1 VVILQFLVNGI
12 VGGTIYALMAVGFAI
27 VYNTSKIFHVAH
39 GAVYTLAGYVLFLM
53 GAKLGLPLIPAALL
67 TVVVIAVFGGGFLE
81 LVAYRPLRRR
91 GAGLATY
98 MISSLGL
105 FIFLQNLTAAVFGT
119 ETLVVRQGPLEAY
132 DLGVVTLTSLHV
144 VALAV
149 SLLVFVGLQLFFT
162 RSRLGK
168 EMRALAN
175 NAQLALT
182 VGIDVNRLH
191 LYILT
196 LGSALAAL
204 ASVFVSLDVGV
215 RPDTGFAIV
224 LVAAV
229 AVIVGGVGYLP
240 GAAIGAFILGLA
252 QNLAVIEISAAW
264 QNTIAFT
271 ILILFLLFRPQGIFG
286 KKLAVRGA

>member
-1 VVILQFLVNGI
+1 MVILQFLVNGI

-67 TVVVIAVFGGGFLE
+67 TVVVIAVIGGGFLE

>member
-1 VVILQFLVNGI
+1 MVILQFLVNGI
-12 VGGTIYALMAVGFAI
+12 VGGTIYALMALGFAI

-39 GAVYTLAGYVLFLM
+39 GAVYTLAGYVLFLI
-53 GAKLGLPLIPAALL
+53 GAKLGLPFIPAALV
-67 TVVVIAVFGGGFLE
+67 TVVLVAFFGGLIE
-81 LVAYRPLRRR
+81 LVVYRPLRRR

-105 FIFLQNLTAAVFGT
+105 FIFLQNLVAAVFGT
-119 ETLVVRQGPLEAY
+119 ETLVIRQGPLEAY

-149 SLLVFVGLQLFFT
+149 SLAVFAGLQLFFR

-175 NAQLALT
+175 NTELAVT
-182 VGIDVNRLH
+182 VGIHVDRLY
-191 LYILT
+191 LYILA
-196 LGSALAAL
+196 LGSGLAAL

-229 AVIVGGVGYLP
+229 SVIVGGVGYLP
-240 GAAIGAFILGLA
+240 GAAIGAFILGLV

-264 QNTIAFT
+264 QNTIAFA
-271 ILILFLLFRPQGIFG
+271 ILVLFLLFRPQGIFG

>member
-1 VVILQFLVNGI
+1 MVILQFLVNGI

-81 LVAYRPLRRR
+81 LIAYRPLRRR

>member
-1 VVILQFLVNGI
+1 MVILQFLVNGI